1 MVLRCPVTDDAFELL
16 EEAGRG
22 KDRLLD
28 EARAE
33 AARWIEAAASAGGE
47 EGQAQALHMRDEIA
61 GLEAR
66 MLKEVESE
74 VVRTAVKVAGEML
87 VAELQLREDAVVDI
101 AITALVAAKNAR
113 DINLRVNPRDAAV
126 LRAAKDR
133 LVSNL
138 TRAKDLEIREDRR
151 VQVGGLLIETEAGV
165 IDAQLETQLEEIA
178 RVLGASF

>member
-1 MVLRCPVTDDAFELL
+1 MDDADALL
-16 EEAGRG
+16 AEAERGRQAM
-22 KDRLLD
+22 LD

-33 AARWIEAAASAGGE
+33 VARWIATAEAEGGD
-47 EGQAQALHMRDEIA
+47 EGQSQAQHMRDEIR

-74 VVRTAVKVAGEML
+74 VVRTAVRVAHEIL
-87 VAELQLREDAVVDI
+87 IAELAMREDAIVDV
-101 AITALVAAKNAR
+101 AVTALSAAKNAK
-113 DINLRVNPRDAAV
+113 DINLRVNPRDAKA
-126 LRAAKDR
+126 LRGAKDR

-151 VQVGGLLIETEAGV
+151 VKQGGVLIETEAGV

-178 RVLGASF
+178 RVLGA

>member
-47 EGQAQALHMRDEIA
+47 EGQAQAQHMRDEIA

>member
-1 MVLRCPVTDDAFELL
+1 MTDDADALL

-22 KDRLLD
+22 KERLLE

-33 AARWIEAAASAGGE
+33 VARWIDAASAAGGE
-47 EGQAQALHMRDEIA
+47 EGQAQAQHMRDEIA
-61 GLEAR
+61 GLETR

-74 VVRTAVKVAGEML
+74 VVRTAVRVA
-87 VAELQLREDAVVDI
+87 AELLAAELLLREDAVVDI

-113 DINLRVNPRDAAV
+113 DINLRVNPRDAKV
-126 LRAAKDR
+126 LRAAKER

-151 VQVGGLLIETEAGV
+151 VHVGGVLIETEAGV

-178 RVLGASF
+178 RVLGA